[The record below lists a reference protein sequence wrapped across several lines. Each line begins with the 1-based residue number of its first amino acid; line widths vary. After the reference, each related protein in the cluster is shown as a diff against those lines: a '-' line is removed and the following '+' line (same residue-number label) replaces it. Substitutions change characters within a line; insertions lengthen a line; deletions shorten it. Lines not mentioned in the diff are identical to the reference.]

1 MKKRPPTILSTGSDL
16 ISNVRNGICLYIV
29 WTATHIRYGLSSGAK
44 FCAKCGATLPEN
56 ATFCPTCGS
65 PVAGAPAQQAPTGS
79 ATPGRR
85 YDRYEKHEK
94 QEKHEKNEKNE
105 KGRGG
110 DISGAIT
117 GGLILIWLGITFY
130 LAQSGRVSWDN
141 WWELFL
147 IGLGAVLIVQG
158 VIRYAQNRT
167 SFIGTMIGGVI
178 ILLIGLVFYIGA
190 DVGDLWPL
198 VLVVIGIAVLVSAVL
213 GRRRVPTP

>member
-1 MKKRPPTILSTGSDL
+1 
-16 ISNVRNGICLYIV
+16 
-29 WTATHIRYGLSSGAK
+29 
-44 FCAKCGATLPEN
+44 
-56 ATFCPTCGS
+56 
-65 PVAGAPAQQAPTGS
+65 
-79 ATPGRR
+79 
-85 YDRYEKHEK
+85 
-94 QEKHEKNEKNE
+94 
-105 KGRGG
+105 
-110 DISGAIT
+110 
-117 GGLILIWLGITFY
+117 
-130 LAQSGRVSWDN
+130 VSWDN